1 MNLAIQDGQK
11 TREGPLV
18 EAGICTVSG
27 KERKG
32 FLKRGDQIVL
42 GGRYRRVGI
51 GVGGSCSE
59 EQPGH
64 DGSVQC
70 KVRKSDAEMSCK
82 LKGWVSPQ
90 WGNFIETEPVA
101 SP

>member
-11 TREGPLV
+11 TRKGPLV

-32 FLKRGDQIVL
+32 FLKRGDPIVL
-42 GGRYRRVGI
+42 GTEGGHRGGRVTLRETTRA
-51 GVGGSCSE
+51 
-59 EQPGH
+59 
-64 DGSVQC
+64 
-70 KVRKSDAEMSCK
+70 RWKSDAGMSCS

-90 WGNFIETEPVA
+90 WGPFIETELVTP
-101 SP
+101 P

>member
-11 TREGPLV
+11 TRKGPLV

-51 GVGGSCSE
+51 GVGGSRSE

-64 DGSVQC
+64 DRSLMQRC
-70 KVRKSDAEMSCK
+70 R
-82 LKGWVSPQ
+82 
-90 WGNFIETEPVA
+90 A
-101 SP
+101 S